1 MAVTC
6 REGIAVL
13 ADYLEGAMSPE
24 LLQELEEH
32 LRGCR
37 ACRAYLAT
45 YRKTRSLAAD
55 CGRVEM
61 PKEMK
66 ARLREFLLTRLRKE
80 R

>member
-1 MAVTC
+1 VAVTC
-6 REGIAVL
+6 REGIALL
-13 ADYLEGAMSPE
+13 ADYLEGALSPE
-24 LLQELEEH
+24 LLRQLDEH

-37 ACRAYLAT
+37 PCRAYLAT

-55 CGRVEM
+55 SGRVEM

-66 ARLREFLLTRLRKE
+66 ARLRDFLRTRLRKE